1 MSIIG
6 RFQTDID
13 QILTNFIPYC
23 DPYIVVSWKWPDII
37 PWSDFEIRSHIKWNE
52 NVTISYP
59 FDINASQPYRVVA
72 DTSFTIESW
81 MFKNSPPPGK
91 PIYVIDTNFAS
102 VSAIEEYEA
111 MKAREDEFNTDHY
124 TDYTVI
130 SARPQFVNV
139 DPFFVGKDNP
149 SEITLYGR
157 MLDYVDTVYL
167 SSYDWSIFDT
177 SPTSPLS
184 AGITYVQDLTTK
196 STIYSGFSGIRV
208 EDSAINYISKN
219 AFSLSL
225 TMLNSGYFDI
235 IAVNNA
241 GYGFLTKDCGRPTTN
256 PYPVNSTE
264 YNNYI
269 EFQYPCV
276 SGVKVKSFS

>member
-1 MSIIG
+1 
-6 RFQTDID
+6 
-13 QILTNFIPYC
+13 
-23 DPYIVVSWKWPDII
+23 
-37 PWSDFEIRSHIKWNE
+37 
-52 NVTISYP
+52 
-59 FDINASQPYRVVA
+59 
-72 DTSFTIESW
+72 
-81 MFKNSPPPGK
+81 
-91 PIYVIDTNFAS
+91 
-102 VSAIEEYEA
+102 